1 MFANRRFV
9 RTTAAAAILGLLWVT
24 VAPIA
29 SARPVVPAVIA
40 ASAPIVDVHQLGQL
54 TLEFRAPNLN
64 DDEPG
69 QTHVGVLVNIRRV
82 ADIDLS
88 TSEGWR
94 QAADL
99 EAEEVL
105 AFPADRFTD
114 HRSEDTGPD
123 GRVRFANLPLGLYTV
138 TAPEDAELRFEPFV
152 ITVPM
157 TNITGTGWEY
167 SFMVYPKAKADAGTP
182 TRGPAPDPEP
192 DPIPGQEGA
201 EPTTEPGGPGQTNRP
216 GDSGPPEST
225 PGDPEHPSGQPEK
238 AGASGVD
245 KSRREGLA
253 STGAAVL
260 SLVAAGLAMI
270 LLGLFLLRRR
280 RAEQ

>member
-1 MFANRRFV
+1 MFANRRPV
-9 RTTAAAAILGLLWVT
+9 RTTAAAVILGLLCT
-24 VAPIA
+24 AAAPCA
-29 SARPVVPAVIA
+29 SARSVTPAVI
-40 ASAPIVDVHQLGQL
+40 SESVPIVDANQLGQL

-64 DDEPG
+64 DDNPG
-69 QTHVGVLVNIRRV
+69 QTHVGVPVNIQRLIG
-82 ADIDLS
+82 IDLGIK
-88 TSEGWR
+88 EGWR
-94 QAADL
+94 QAAIL

-114 HRSEDTGPD
+114 HRSGNTGPD
-123 GRVRFANLPLGLYTV
+123 GRVSFAKLPLGLYTV
-138 TAPEDAELRFEPFV
+138 TAPEGAELTFEPFV
-152 ITVPM
+152 VTVPM
-157 TNITGTGWEY
+157 TNATGTGWEY
-167 SFMVYPKAKADAGTP
+167 SFMVYPKAKVDAGTP
-182 TRGPAPDPEP
+182 TRDPEP

-225 PGDPEHPSGQPEK
+225 PGDTEHSSGQPEK

-245 KSRREGLA
+245 KSNREGLA

-280 RAEQ
+280 RTE